1 MSHYDLKDNLLRQ
14 LTFFLQLLDN
24 SLASN
29 WSLSMT
35 QCTKS
40 QPSTYLLGDNDLN
53 DPHLA

>member
-1 MSHYDLKDNLLRQ
+1 MSHLKDNLLRQ

-29 WSLSMT
+29 WSLSMK